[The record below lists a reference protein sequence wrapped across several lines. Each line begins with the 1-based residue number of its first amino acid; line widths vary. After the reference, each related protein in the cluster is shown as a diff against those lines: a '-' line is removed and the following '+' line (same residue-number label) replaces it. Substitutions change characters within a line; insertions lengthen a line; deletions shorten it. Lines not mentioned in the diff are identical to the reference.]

1 MINQAIIKG
10 KIVTCVED
18 DEKNYRL
25 RVATTRRSGVTDIVK
40 VLCEKS
46 LYNVDVERGVL
57 ITGELWS
64 RNIPADGK
72 MSLDIYIR
80 AKHVCN
86 DDTDGDINDIVV
98 EGRIDR
104 DIEARETPFGKRIAD
119 VMLSMTNKNEHA
131 YIPSILWGGIT
142 EWAEK
147 NITRGDKVAVAGRLQ
162 SRTYEKKYDERTE
175 KKVAWEFSIGKIIKA
190 EIKG

>member
-25 RVATTRRSGVTDIVK
+25 KVETTRRSGVTDIVK
-40 VLCEKS
+40 VLCAKS

-72 MSLDIYIR
+72 KSLDIYIR
-80 AKHVCN
+80 AQHICN
-86 DDTDGDINDIVV
+86 DDTDDDVNNIVV
-98 EGRIDR
+98 EGRTNSDV
-104 DIEARETPFGKRIAD
+104 EAIETPFGNRVAD
-119 VMLSMTNKNEHA
+119 VMLALSDGKGYA
-131 YIPSILWGGIT
+131 YIPSTLWGGIA

-147 NITRGDKVAVAGRLQ
+147 NLTRGDKVAVAGRLL
-162 SRTYEKKYDERTE
+162 SRTYEKKHDEGTE

-190 EIKG
+190 EIKR

>member
-1 MINQAIIKG
+1 MINQAIVKG

-40 VLCEKS
+40 VLCAKS
-46 LYNVDVERGVL
+46 LYNVDAERGVI

-64 RNIPADGK
+64 RNIPTDGK

-80 AKHVCN
+80 AKQICN
-86 DDTDGDINDIVV
+86 DDADGDINDIVV
-98 EGRIDR
+98 EGRINS
-104 DIEARETPFGKRIAD
+104 DIEARERPFGKRIAD
-119 VMLSMTNKNEHA
+119 VMLAMTNKNEHA
-131 YIPSILWGGIT
+131 YIPSILWGGVT
-142 EWAEK
+142 EWAEN
-147 NITRGDKVAVAGRLQ
+147 NITRGDKVVVAGRLL
-162 SRTYEKKYDERTE
+162 SREYEKKYDERTE

-190 EIKG
+190 ENKR